1 MTDHEVLNNDEVAAL
16 VAAAREGAPAHAGAQ
31 RPRRRRRVRD
41 IDFSRPTK
49 FTQEQQR
56 RLERAHDNF
65 CRLAATRLSAELRL
79 PVEIQV
85 IGIDQL
91 TWSGA
96 LADIPEPSLSAI
108 VEVEPL
114 GTRVLM
120 SLELALVMR
129 LIDRLLGGEGHAKPR
144 ASGLTEIEI
153 TLARRLFTTL
163 LDQLSVTWEEVA
175 GVRLSMLELE
185 LKASNQHLAPPSEPT
200 LRLTLEVK
208 IDRYSASLSL
218 TVPYRSI
225 EPIAVKLQGS
235 QLGEVAPDP
244 AAQEL
249 IRTAMSGVDVEL
261 RAEAA
266 SIVLEIDDLLDI
278 ESGSVIPL
286 GPAAA
291 ATLYVG
297 AVPLYRVRPGRNGA
311 RRAVAILDYFEK
323 QA

>member
-1 MTDHEVLNNDEVAAL
+1 MTDHDVLNNDEVVAL
-16 VAAAREGAPAHAGAQ
+16 VAAAREGGAPEHPRA
-31 RPRRRRRVRD
+31 RRRRRVRD
-41 IDFSRPTK
+41 VDFSRPTK

-120 SLELALVMR
+120 SLELALMMR

-144 ASGLTEIEI
+144 LSGLTEIEI
-153 TLARRLFTTL
+153 TLARRLFSTL
-163 LDQLSVTWEEVA
+163 LDQLSVTWDEVA

-185 LKASNQHLAPPSEPT
+185 LKAGNQHLAPPSEPT

-208 IDRYSASLSL
+208 IDRYSSSLSL

-225 EPIAVKLQGS
+225 EPIAARLQGS
-235 QLGEVAPDP
+235 QLGELGPDP
-244 AAQEL
+244 EAQEL
-249 IRTAMSGVDVEL
+249 IRNAMSGVDVEL

-266 SIVLEIDDLLDI
+266 SIEIEVDELLGV
-278 ESGSVIPL
+278 EPGTLIPL
-286 GPAAA
+286 GPAAK

-297 AVPLYRVRPGRNGA
+297 AVPLYRVQPGRNGS
-311 RRAVAILDYFEK
+311 RRAVAISGYFEE